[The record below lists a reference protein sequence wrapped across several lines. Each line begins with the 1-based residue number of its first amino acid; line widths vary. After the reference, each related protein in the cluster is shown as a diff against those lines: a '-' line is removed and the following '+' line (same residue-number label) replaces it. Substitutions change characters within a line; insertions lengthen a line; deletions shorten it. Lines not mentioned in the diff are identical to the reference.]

1 MFNNHFNKIYKSY
14 NQNIILHKNLYNQIG
29 KLINTFT
36 TNKVLLD
43 IGNGGQ
49 TPYDKSKVK
58 KLIIYD
64 ISKDMLNEIK
74 DDNIIKVEGDA
85 RNLNKIEDASI
96 DIILFLST
104 LHHINGKSKNKAL
117 KSLNE
122 SINQANVKLKD
133 NGNLIIVEPVLN
145 NFFYMLE
152 SLFYKITFL
161 ILSFYK
167 KDMVF
172 IFSRKILIECL
183 NSVFGHK
190 KIEIVKLTMTG
201 LIDPLLGTFPGI
213 IKLPGFLM
221 PTRMYFFQITKKT
234 N

>member
-74 DDNIIKVEGDA
+74 DDNIIKIEGDA
-85 RNLNKIEDASI
+85 RNLNKIE
-96 DIILFLST
+96 L
-104 LHHINGKSKNKAL
+104 GK
-117 KSLNE
+117 
-122 SINQANVKLKD
+122 
-133 NGNLIIVEPVLN
+133 
-145 NFFYMLE
+145 
-152 SLFYKITFL
+152 
-161 ILSFYK
+161 
-167 KDMVF
+167 VF
-172 IFSRKILIECL
+172 HCT
-183 NSVFGHK
+183 SVGC
-190 KIEIVKLTMTG
+190 
-201 LIDPLLGTFPGI
+201 
-213 IKLPGFLM
+213 
-221 PTRMYFFQITKKT
+221 RRR
-234 N
+234 